1 MDKTQARREIKKLRE
16 QIQYH
21 DYKYYVLDDPEIPDS
36 EYDEM
41 MRRLI
46 QLENKFPDLITSD
59 SPTQRVGAEP
69 VEAFDNARHHVPMLS
84 LSNAFDEAELKE
96 FHRRVTSIAGDE
108 VEYVVELKIDGLAVS
123 LVYEDGVFTR
133 GATRGNG
140 EIGEDVTRNLK
151 TIKTIPL
158 RLRYPIPFLE
168 VRGEVYMPK
177 KAFEALNE
185 KRQQE
190 GMPLF
195 ANPRNAAAGSL
206 RQLDPRIT
214 ASRHLEIFTYGI
226 GRIDGKALSTH
237 KQVLDYLK
245 TQGFKVN
252 EHVKV
257 FNNIEDVAAYCQEWV
272 NKRDE
277 LPYEIDGMVIK
288 VNSMKLQEQLG
299 NTAKS
304 PRWAIAYKFPAE
316 EKITKLQDIIVR
328 VGRTGALTPTALL
341 EPVKIMGSTVSKAT
355 LHNEDYIRQKDI
367 RIGDTVVVKKAG
379 DIIPEVVRVLPEKR
393 DGDEIEFKMPQK
405 CPVCG
410 SDVVRFED
418 EAAAKCTGGV
428 SCPAQVKRGIEH
440 FASKGAMDIEGLGPA
455 VIEQLLVNGL
465 IKDPVDL
472 YTLKKED
479 LVNLERMADKSAQNL
494 LDAIEASKK
503 RPLDKLLFALG
514 IPFVGAK
521 AASILARHY
530 GHIDKL
536 MEASEDELTSIPEIG
551 PKTAKS
557 IITFFNQK
565 RNRELIERL
574 KRLGIN
580 VESAA
585 DAEPDNQPLKGL
597 TFVLTGKLRGFTRDE
612 AKEAIHKLGGRVT
625 SSVSKNTDYVI
636 MGENPGSKYEKAR
649 KLNIKILREEEFKD
663 LLQNNNFMEGR

>member
-1 MDKTQARREIKKLRE
+1 MDKAQASREIEKLRE

-21 DYKYYVLDDPEIPDS
+21 DYRYYVLDDPEIPDS

-46 QLENKFPDLITSD
+46 QLEKEFPDLITSD

-69 VEAFDNARHHVPMLS
+69 VEAFGNVRHHVPMLS
-84 LSNAFDEAELKE
+84 LSNAFDAAELKE
-96 FHRRVTSIAGDE
+96 FHRRVISIAGNE

-140 EIGEDVTRNLK
+140 EIGEDVTLNLK

-168 VRGEVYMPK
+168 VRGEVYMSK
-177 KAFEALNE
+177 KAFEELNE
-185 KRQQE
+185 KREQK
-190 GMPLF
+190 GLPLF

-206 RQLDPRIT
+206 RQLDPRVT
-214 ASRHLEIFTYGI
+214 ASRRLDIFTYGI
-226 GRIDGKALSTH
+226 GRIDGKTLSTH
-237 KQVLDYLK
+237 KEVLDYLK

-252 EHVKV
+252 ERVKV

-272 NKRDE
+272 DKRDE

-288 VNSMKLQEQLG
+288 VNSLELQEQLG

-316 EKITKLQDIIVR
+316 EKITKIQDIIVR

-341 EPVKIMGSTVSKAT
+341 KPVKIMGSTVSKAT

-410 SDVVRFED
+410 SDVVRFEG

-428 SCPAQVKRGIEH
+428 SCPAQVRRGIEH

-455 VIEQLLVNGL
+455 VVELLLENGL
-465 IKDPVDL
+465 IKDPADL

-503 RPLDKLLFALG
+503 RPLDRLLFALG

-521 AASILARHY
+521 AASILAKHY
-530 GHIDKL
+530 RHIDEL
-536 MEASEDELTSIPEIG
+536 MGATENELTSIPEIG

-557 IITFFNQK
+557 LITFFNQK

-574 KRLGIN
+574 KDLGVN
-580 VESAA
+580 VESTP
-585 DAEPDNQPLKGL
+585 DVESDNQPLKGL
-597 TFVLTGKLRGFTRDE
+597 TFVLTGKLKDFTRDE
-612 AKEAIHKLGGRVT
+612 AKEAIQRLGGRVT
-625 SSVSKNTDYVI
+625 SSVSKNTDYVVV
-636 MGENPGSKYEKAR
+636 GENPGSKYEKAR
-649 KLNIKILREEEFKD
+649 KLNIKILSEEEFKD
-663 LLQNNNFMEGR
+663 LLKKQ